1 MHFVPAAFTET
12 RNKDLVAF
20 YEPQHSPV
28 SIGSIG
34 YQHDPHNPTVN
45 NYSVYI
51 FTILHIFKNVSI
63 THVSLL
69 VSIRVVFKWIMK
81 GFSGHLLP
89 EQLLNLWDMVI
100 AYDSL
105 EVLPLLAVAILSF
118 RKDNLLQVNTLQN
131 VEVSTVMVEIN

>member
-1 MHFVPAAFTET
+1 MHFVSAAFTET

-28 SIGSIG
+28 SIGSRYLLAIG
-34 YQHDPHNPTVN
+34 TIHIILQSIITRCI
-45 NYSVYI
+45 YSRFYI
-51 FTILHIFKNVSI
+51 YLKTR
-63 THVSLL
+63 VSLL

-89 EQLLNLWDMVI
+89 EQLLNLWDIVI

-131 VEVSTVMVEIN
+131 VDVSTVMVEIN